1 MSRAH
6 SISTHR
12 RFGMSRVCHV
22 WGVPR
27 ATVYRYR
34 AATDG
39 AKAAN
44 TERPPKRRGP
54 QGACSDAE
62 LLRHI
67 EAVIA
72 ASPFSGEGYRK
83 VWARLRAK
91 GVRTAARRVRRVMNE
106 NNLLAPQRP
115 VQRDAHP
122 HAGTI
127 VTDRVD
133 EVWDEPA
140 CATGS
145 SRPANDMTQT
155 VTTGEGR
162 AYVFIAVDHCSGEVI
177 GTHASASASRW
188 QALEPVRQGVT
199 RHFGGV
205 GPGVA
210 RGLTLRHDHGS
221 NYMADDFQSEI
232 ECFGIISSPAF
243 VRQPEGNG
251 VAERAIRTLKEQL
264 LWVRHFATVEELRQA
279 LAAFAAEHNA
289 SWLRQRHGYKTPDQI
304 RAEQKALEPEAATGV
319 KMVA

>member
-1 MSRAH
+1 MSQTH

-12 RFGMSRVCHV
+12 PFGMSRICRI

-27 ATVYRYR
+27 ATVYRHR
-34 AATDG
+34 FATDV
-39 AKAAN
+39 AEAAN
-44 TERPPKRRGP
+44 AGRPPKRRGP

-62 LLRHI
+62 LLLHI
-67 EAVIA
+67 QAVIA

-83 VWARLRAK
+83 VWARLRAQ

-115 VQRDAHP
+115 LQRDAHP
-122 HAGTI
+122 HDGTI

-133 EVWDEPA
+133 EVWG
-140 CATGS
+140 T
-145 SRPANDMTQT
+145 DMTQT
-155 VTTGEGR
+155 VTTQEGR
-162 AYVFIAVDHCSGEVI
+162 AYVFIAVDHCSGEFI
-177 GTHASASASRW
+177 GTHASSSASRR
-188 QALEPVRQGVT
+188 QALEPIRQGVT

-205 GPGVA
+205 GPNVA
-210 RGLTLRHDHGS
+210 KGLTLRHDHGS
-221 NYMADDFQSEI
+221 NYMADDFRNEI
-232 ECFGIISSPAF
+232 ECFGIVSSPAF

-264 LWVRHFATVEELRQA
+264 LWVRHFVTVEELRQA

-304 RAEQKALEPEAATGV
+304 RAEQKDLEPEAATGV
-319 KMVA
+319 KMAA